1 MAPPL
6 DDPPGLES
14 ALKLF
19 LKYGLVTDP
28 WLTFAG
34 TDRPPDAALQRQGER
49 LASELMAEP
58 IPRGDLG
65 SWPIV
70 DRWVADAIREVWLSS
85 AAFDAYLQYG
95 CPMVLPSTA
104 QDAERRIRLLVREG
118 GLGALIKGYVLT
130 APVENL
136 MAVRFYRRMKEDDF
150 ISGRLHRPFV
160 QRSLDLELAMGMG
173 LGYYEL
179 VNEEG
184 QRWVRL
190 TRRGHQAWRE
200 VRRLWD
206 VTGYR
211 RMRSRLLMV
220 AQFARFG
227 DLDEVADAVLPQFP
241 QLRRAFLD
249 YVGPLGP
256 RVLEVGSGTGAL
268 TVDAGL
274 AQKVAPGQLTCLDP
288 SPVMTATAL
297 EKVRAARITNARFVQ
312 GVAESMPFPDADF
325 DDVVGFAVFQYVD
338 RPRAFS
344 EAYRVLK
351 PGGQLAVAVP
361 LPMPAFQSPLIR
373 RWFKALKDP
382 SYGDVTFC
390 EPDDVPRNAAAAGF
404 EPVDVREVETCLDL
418 SRPEYVVRIMM
429 QMQIYQATLD
439 EMPYQARLDLE
450 HDLVGRGRYLLE
462 RGYPARTTTPFQW
475 SRWRKPNV

>member
-34 TDRPPDAALQRQGER
+34 SDSPPDASLQHQGER

-58 IPRGDLG
+58 IPRSDLS

-85 AAFDAYLQYG
+85 AAFDTYLQYG
-95 CPMVLPSTA
+95 CPTVLPSTA
-104 QDAERRIRLLVREG
+104 QDAERRVRLLVREG
-118 GLGALIKGYVLT
+118 GLSALIKGYVLT

-136 MAVRFYRRMKEDDF
+136 MAVRFYRRMKEEDF
-150 ISGRLHRPFV
+150 ISGRLHRPFL

-179 VNEEG
+179 VNEGG
-184 QRWVRL
+184 QRWVCL
-190 TRRGHQAWRE
+190 TRRGQQAWRE

-249 YVGPLGP
+249 YAGPWGP
-256 RVLEVGSGTGAL
+256 QVLEVGSGTGAL

-274 AQKVAPGQLTCLDP
+274 AQQVAPGQLTCLDP

-297 EKVRAARITNARFVQ
+297 EKVRAAGITNTRFVQ
-312 GVAESMPFPDADF
+312 GVAESMPFPDASF
-325 DDVVGFAVFQYVD
+325 HDVVGFAVFQYVD
-338 RPRAFS
+338 RARAFA
-344 EAYRVLK
+344 EAFRVLE
-351 PGGQLAVAVP
+351 PGGHLAVCVP

-390 EPDDVPRNAAAAGF
+390 QPDDVPRHAAAAGF
-404 EPVDVREVETCLDL
+404 ESVDVRQVETCLDL
-418 SRPEYVVRIMM
+418 GQPEYVVRIML

-450 HDLVGRGRYLLE
+450 RDLVGRGRYLLE
-462 RGYPARTTTPFQW
+462 RGYSARTTTPFQW
-475 SRWRKPNV
+475 SRWRKPTV